1 MTTSQP
7 FTRHDVSFTSGNDTC
22 AAWLYLPT
30 GVTSPPVVILGHGL
44 GATRE
49 MRLDAF
55 AERFAQAGIAALAF
69 TYRHFGDSGGQ
80 PRQLLSIKRQ
90 LADWDAAIAWVK
102 AHPHVDGTRIAVWG
116 SSFGGGHSIT
126 VASRHPELRAAIAQ
140 CPFTD
145 GLASALAL
153 GPAASLRVLP
163 TVARDFA
170 SMIGRRPPAMI
181 PLAGLPRSIAL
192 MNAPDALPGYQALL
206 PAGTTFRN
214 EVAARVAP
222 TILTYRPGRAVKK
235 IKVPI
240 LFCISNTDT
249 VTPPAQTLRYARTAP
264 RGEIKRY
271 DAGHFDFY
279 IGEAFEALVRDQVEL
294 LTRQLNPALL
304 QEQACDVRTSS

>member
-1 MTTSQP
+1 VSTEQP
-7 FTRHDVSFTSGNDTC
+7 FTRIDVSFTSGEDSC
-22 AAWLYLPT
+22 AAWLYLPA

-55 AERFAQAGIAALAF
+55 AERFAKAGIAALAF

-90 LADWDAAIAWVK
+90 LADWDAAIEWVK
-102 AHPHVDGTRIAVWG
+102 NRPDVDGTRIAVWG
-116 SSFGGGHSIT
+116 SSFGGGHAIT
-126 VASRHPELRAAIAQ
+126 VASRHPELTAAVAQ

-153 GPAASLRVLP
+153 GPAGSLKTLP
-163 TVARDFA
+163 VVARDFA
-170 SMIGRRPPAMI
+170 SMVLRRPPVMI
-181 PLAGLPRSIAL
+181 PLAGPPGSVAL

-206 PAGTTFRN
+206 PPDTTFRN
-214 EVAARVAP
+214 EVAARFAP
-222 TILTYRPGRAVKK
+222 TGTTYRPGRAAKKVKF
-235 IKVPI
+235 PI
-240 LFCISNTDT
+240 LFCISNTDS
-249 VTPPAQTLRYARTAP
+249 VTPPAQTLQYARTAP

-279 IGEAFEALVRDQVEL
+279 LGEPFEDLVRDQVEFL
-294 LTRQLNPALL
+294 VRHLRPA
-304 QEQACDVRTSS
+304 ES

>member
-1 MTTSQP
+1 MSTAQP
-7 FTRHDVSFTSGNDTC
+7 FTRHDVSFASGEDSC

-55 AERFAQAGIAALAF
+55 AERFAQAGIAAVAF

-102 AHPHVDGTRIAVWG
+102 NRRDIDRTRIAVWG

-126 VASRHPELRAAIAQ
+126 VASRHPELKAAVAQ

-153 GPAASLRVLP
+153 GPAESLKVLP
-163 TVARDFA
+163 SVARDFA
-170 SMIGRRPPAMI
+170 SMVLRRPPAMI
-181 PLAGLPRSIAL
+181 PLAGPPGSLAL
-192 MNAPDALPGYQALL
+192 MNAPDALPGYGALL
-206 PAGTTFRN
+206 PPETTFRN

-222 TILTYRPGRAVKK
+222 TIATYRPGRAAKK
-235 IKVPI
+235 IKFPI
-240 LFCISNTDT
+240 LFCVSDTDS

-271 DAGHFDFY
+271 DAGHFAFY
-279 IGEAFEALVRDQVEL
+279 LGEPFEALVRDQVEF
-294 LTRQLNPALL
+294 LTRQLHPVGA
-304 QEQACDVRTSS
+304 VV

>member
-1 MTTSQP
+1 MTT
-7 FTRHDVSFTSGNDTC
+7 FTRHDVSFASGEDTC
-22 AAWLYLPT
+22 AAWLYMPT

-102 AHPHVDGTRIAVWG
+102 ARRDVDGTRIAVWG

-126 VASRHPELRAAIAQ
+126 VASRHPELRAAVSQ

-153 GPAASLRVLP
+153 GPGASLKVLP
-163 TVARDFA
+163 LVARDLA
-170 SMIGRRPPAMI
+170 AKVLGRTPVTI
-181 PLAGLPRSIAL
+181 PLAGVPGSLAL
-192 MNAPDALPGYQALL
+192 MNAPDALPGYEALL
-206 PAGTTFRN
+206 PAGMTFRN
-214 EVAARVAP
+214 EAAARVAP
-222 TILTYRPGRAVKK
+222 TIMAYRPGRAAKK
-235 IKVPI
+235 IKFPI
-240 LFCISNTDT
+240 LFCVSNTDS

-279 IGEAFEALVRDQVEL
+279 LGEPFEALARDQVEF
-294 LTRQLNPALL
+294 LTRHLHPVLA
-304 QEQACDVRTSS
+304 AAGSTR